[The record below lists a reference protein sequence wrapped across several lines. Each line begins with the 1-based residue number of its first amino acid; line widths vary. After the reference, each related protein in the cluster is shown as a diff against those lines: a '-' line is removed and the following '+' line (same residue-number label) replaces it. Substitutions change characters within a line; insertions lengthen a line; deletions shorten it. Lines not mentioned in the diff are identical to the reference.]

1 VALGSPGLRA
11 GKSPAFLAF
20 RGLAWSGRSRM
31 KKPGMRILATNVAK
45 ALPDIIVKAELIRQD
60 EQRVVGWSKSA
71 DFSVPG
77 LLALRRVRH

>member
-1 VALGSPGLRA
+1 VLSI
-11 GKSPAFLAF
+11 PAE
-20 RGLAWSGRSRM
+20 
-31 KKPGMRILATNVAK
+31 

-77 LLALRRVRH
+77 LLALRRVWH